1 MRDLFNVK
9 VVSMMLLFV
18 VNVGILVACDSSD
31 QTGAKGTDGTIAFD
45 FSHFFPPT
53 HEQEQFVQQFI
64 KEVEE
69 VTNGDVQ
76 VTSYPGSSLAAPDE
90 QFDAAS
96 TGAVDFSLS
105 VHSYNPNQFPLTS
118 VMELPFMSDQAE
130 KGSKILWTLY
140 KEFPEFSDEYAG
152 TKPLWL
158 FTSDPGQIYTVGKP
172 VKNIKDLEGM
182 RIRSPSAETNE
193 WLESLG
199 ATPVSMPMNEN
210 YEALERGVVDGTIA
224 PWEAVKAWSLEEV
237 IDYATVG
244 DFYMTTFYV
253 VMNEDSWEALSD
265 EQQTAIQELIE
276 EKMSIEA
283 GKVFDQVGQEAVEQ
297 AKEKGIEIYELSEQ
311 ELVEWKKYI
320 DPTIEKWIDKMEDQG
335 LPGQEVYDRAKEL
348 DE

>member
-1 MRDLFNVK
+1 LVYCCVFFSSRRRHTRSKRDW
-9 VVSMMLLFV
+9 
-18 VNVGILVACDSSD
+18 SSD
-31 QTGAKGTDGTIAFD
+31 
-45 FSHFFPPT
+45 
-53 HEQEQFVQQFI
+53 VC
-64 KEVEE
+64 
-69 VTNGDVQ
+69 
-76 VTSYPGSSLAAPDE
+76 SSNL
-90 QFDAAS
+90 
-96 TGAVDFSLS
+96 
-105 VHSYNPNQFPLTS
+105 
-118 VMELPFMSDQAE
+118 
-130 KGSKILWTLY
+130 
-140 KEFPEFSDEYAG
+140 
-152 TKPLWL
+152 
-158 FTSDPGQIYTVGKP
+158 
-172 VKNIKDLEGM
+172 
-182 RIRSPSAETNE
+182 TNE

-224 PWEAVKAWSLEEV
+224 PWEAVKAWSLDEV